1 MKRATVI
8 IGANFGDEGKGLLT
22 DFHAAQLGSDGLVV
36 RFNGG
41 AQAGHTVTTP
51 EGRRHVF
58 SHFGA
63 GTLAGVPTYL
73 SRFFVVNPLL
83 FFKELPAIATAKP
96 RVYVDRDCPLTTPY
110 DMMINQ
116 MVETARGCNRH
127 GSCGIGFDE
136 TIERNLKAAFRLTV
150 ADLGCPD
157 LAARLDAIGR
167 DYVPQRLKKLCI
179 SAPAQP
185 IVPKPI
191 LADFVAAG
199 RAFIDAV
206 VLADCTIIR
215 HKKQIIFEGAQG
227 LLLDEEHHWFPHVT
241 RSKTGLKNVIALARA
256 TNIDAL
262 DVTYVTR
269 AYLTRHGAG
278 PFPSEVRGLVYPGVR
293 DATNLPNPFQ
303 GALRF
308 GWLDLDLLRE
318 TVVADV
324 AVGRASGLSFS
335 HRLAVTCLDQLPAIA
350 TFIREGRRHPG
361 GAEALVQ
368 AALASVAANE
378 GFVSTGPTRRT
389 LMRIR
394 RRAQMAA

>member
-22 DFHAAQLGSDGLVV
+22 DFHAAQTGSDGLVV

-41 AQAGHTVTTP
+41 AQAGHTVITP
-51 EGRRHVF
+51 QGRRHVF

-83 FFKELPAIATAKP
+83 FFKELPAIAAAKP

-116 MVETARGCNRH
+116 MVEDARGRNRH
-127 GSCGIGFDE
+127 GSCGIGFGE
-136 TIERNLKAAFRLTV
+136 TIERNLSAAFRLTV
-150 ADLGCPD
+150 ADLGRPEFVS
-157 LAARLDAIGR
+157 RLDAIGK
-167 DYVPQRLKKLCI
+167 DHVPQRLGKLGI

-185 IVPKPI
+185 IVPEAI

-206 VLADCTIIR
+206 VLADCSIIR

-256 TNIDAL
+256 ANIDAL
-262 DVTYVTR
+262 EITYVTR
-269 AYLTRHGAG
+269 AYMTRHGAG
-278 PFPSEVRGLVYPGVR
+278 PFPSEVHGLVYPGIT

-308 GWLDLDLLRE
+308 GWLDLDLLKE
-318 TVVADV
+318 TVAADL
-324 AVGRASGLSFS
+324 AAGAASSLPFL
-335 HRLAVTCLDQLPAIA
+335 HRLAVTCLDQLPATA
-350 TFIREGRRHPG
+350 TFIREGQQHHA
-361 GAEALVQ
+361 GAEALVR
-368 AALASVAANE
+368 AALASVGASE
-378 GFVSTGPTRRT
+378 GFASAGPTRRAVI
-389 LMRIR
+389 RIGR
-394 RRAQMAA
+394 WAQMAA

>member
-22 DFHAAQLGSDGLVV
+22 DFHAAQIGGDGLVV

-41 AQAGHTVTTP
+41 AQAGHTVITP

-58 SHFGA
+58 SHVGA

-83 FFKELPAIATAKP
+83 FFKELPEIAPAKP

-116 MVETARGCNRH
+116 MIETARGGDRH
-127 GSCGIGFDE
+127 GSCGIGFGE
-136 TIERNLKAAFRLTV
+136 TIERNLSAAFRLTV
-150 ADLGCPD
+150 ADLERPD
-157 LAARLDAIGR
+157 LVARLDAIGR
-167 DYVPQRLKKLCI
+167 DYVPQRLRKLGI
-179 SAPAQP
+179 APPAQP
-185 IVPKPI
+185 IVPEAI
-191 LADFVAAG
+191 LADFVASG

-215 HKKQIIFEGAQG
+215 HKKQVVFEGAQG
-227 LLLDEEHHWFPHVT
+227 LLLDEEHRWFPHVT
-241 RSKTGLKNVIALARA
+241 RSKTGLKNVIALAQT

-269 AYLTRHGAG
+269 AYMTRHGAG
-278 PFPSEVRGLVYPGVR
+278 PFPSEVRGLAYPGIT

-308 GWLDLDLLRE
+308 GWLDLDLLQE
-318 TVVADV
+318 TVAIDL
-324 AVGRASGLSFS
+324 AVGFASGLALS
-335 HRLAVTCLDQLPAIA
+335 HRIAVTCLDQLSATA
-350 TFIREGRRHPG
+350 TFMSEGQQRYG

-368 AALASVAANE
+368 AALASVAASE
-378 GFVSTGPTRRT
+378 GFVSTGPTRQAVT
-389 LMRIR
+389 RIR
-394 RRAQMAA
+394 REAQLAA